1 DPATPSENYDASMD
15 GMLTFTRKVYDQ
27 QAVVELIKPKVME
40 TSDDS
45 DGFFSAL
52 GEIFSDYGFAMSSM
66 IILFMLIAG
75 GVGYQI
81 SMRREGVE
89 MVDRETSTVDAELVE
104 NEPKEAAD

>member
-1 DPATPSENYDASMD
+1 MI
-15 GMLTFTRKVYDQ
+15 LTD
-27 QAVVELIKPKVME
+27 
-40 TSDDS
+40 
-45 DGFFSAL
+45 FFSAL

-81 SMRREGVE
+81 SMLREGVE

-104 NEPKEAAD
+104 NEA

>member
-1 DPATPSENYDASMD
+1 MD
-15 GMLTFTRKVYDQ
+15 GMLTFTRNVYDQ

-40 TSDDS
+40 TNDDS

-81 SMRREGVE
+81 SMRREGGE

>member
-1 DPATPSENYDASMD
+1 
-15 GMLTFTRKVYDQ
+15 
-27 QAVVELIKPKVME
+27 
-40 TSDDS
+40 
-45 DGFFSAL
+45 
-52 GEIFSDYGFAMSSM
+52 MSSM

-89 MVDRETSTVDAELVE
+89 MVDRETSAVDAELVE